1 MNGDLVSG
9 WRLVR
14 ELSKICIQVAAALWI
29 VAIVR
34 YFALPTRV
42 RKIWHNRNNENKYR
56 SPRRAAFRMMM
67 VFAMCRYAVL
77 ALRG

>member
-1 MNGDLVSG
+1 MNGELVSG
-9 WRLVR
+9 WRMVR
-14 ELSKICIQVAAALWI
+14 ELSTACQREAAALWI
-29 VAIVR
+29 VAIVP

-67 VFAMCRYAVL
+67 VFAMCRYA
-77 ALRG
+77 G